1 MVCMLSSSPW
11 CAQGKVKPTAVT
23 SALVFLVNIVLMAA
37 FAMGLAIDFYP
48 SAKMHL
54 LHATNWCSKHHQTA
68 KTAMKQ
74 RRATARARRD
84 AELEVRR
91 SCGTLCHAGS
101 CSPHAAHT
109 HRCGI
114 QCSWAKDKHQVRARG
129 RHHSLA
135 SRRTATRFAASH
147 AERARSTDS
156 RSSLDPRR
164 VSLALCGVEERP
176 RGGSNW
182 GETQ

>member
-1 MVCMLSSSPW
+1 MVCMLSPSPW

-91 SCGTLCHAGS
+91 SCGTLCRAGS
-101 CSPHAAHT
+101 CSPHAALTHT
-109 HRCGI
+109 
-114 QCSWAKDKHQVRARG
+114 QVRNPVFMGEGQAPGART
-129 RHHSLA
+129 RPTPQPRQPPHSNSIRSIA
-135 SRRTATRFAASH
+135 RRTRKKYGF
-147 AERARSTDS
+147 
-156 RSSLDPRR
+156 P
-164 VSLALCGVEERP
+164 
-176 RGGSNW
+176 
-182 GETQ
+182 